1 MARANNERDV
11 ANYRIGERNSIEV
24 RPIPHMLW
32 FSEEWRGG
40 TGGDRRSHY
49 SVSRMLKSVVAAGRR
64 QGKNL

>member
-40 TGGDRRSHY
+40 G
-49 SVSRMLKSVVAAGRR
+49 LVAIAEVITA
-64 QGKNL
+64 